1 MYKNYFSPSLARSN
15 KAWKISSKF
24 TNAEMISNRGSK
36 GHWVAMTDAAR
47 LFKGLLENSAASIA
61 RAKAQYRL

>member
-1 MYKNYFSPSLARSN
+1 MYKNYFSPSLAESN

-24 TNAEMISNRGSK
+24 TKLSKRDAK

-47 LFKGLLENSAASIA
+47 LFKDLLENSAASIA

>member
-1 MYKNYFSPSLARSN
+1 MYKNYFSPSLAGSN
-15 KAWKISSKF
+15 KAWKISSEF
-24 TNAEMISNRGSK
+24 TNAKKLSKRDAK

-47 LFKGLLENSAASIA
+47 LFKDLLENSVASIA